1 MKKIFNIN
9 LLLIA
14 LLVTGISITIAS
26 CKKSFLDRPV
36 QGALNEQVLANTE
49 GLYKLLVGA
58 YASLDGINIGG
69 GTWET
74 SPDNWIYGSIS
85 GSDAHKGS
93 DASDQPPINSIA
105 NWSVD
110 PSNGFMNA
118 HWNGRFEQI
127 SRANSVLRL
136 LKNAEGVSDLDK
148 KLFEGEARFLRG
160 YAYFELKKMFNRLPW
175 IDENT
180 TEYRQP
186 NTEDIWPQ
194 IEADFRYGYE
204 NLEGSSP
211 QVARANKW
219 AAGAFLAKSLL
230 YQKKY
235 NEAKTVFTDV
245 INNGTNSQG
254 VKYGLNNRF
263 EDNFDPATK
272 NNKESVFQ
280 VQMSVNDGAGDINNA
295 YKGAML
301 NFPYGGPFGCCGF
314 FQPSIDLA
322 NSYRTD
328 ASGLPYL
335 DNYNDVLVKN
345 DMGITSDEPFTPYT
359 GTLDPRID
367 WTIGRR
373 GLPYKDWG
381 YHPGQAWIRDQN
393 NGGPYSP
400 MKNVFWKVTADQYWD
415 KSSWAPGSAI
425 NVNIIRF
432 ADVLLMAAEA
442 EAQTD
447 NLPKALEYVNM
458 VRTRAGTPESK
469 VYRYVNPAVP
479 EAGFSTT
486 PAANY
491 LVKPYPSFS
500 SRDFALKAIYFERK
514 LELAMEGHRFFDI
527 SRWGIAGDVMNKYY
541 AYERQF
547 TTDIAEGHFTPGKN
561 EYFPIPLPQIDLSAI
576 DGTPT
581 LTQNPG
587 Y

>member
-1 MKKIFNIN
+1 MKKLLNIQT
-9 LLLIA
+9 LIIA
-14 LLVTGISITIAS
+14 TVIITGSMILVS
-26 CKKSFLDRPV
+26 CKKGFLDRPV
-36 QGALNEQVLANTE
+36 QGALNEQVLANSA

-74 SPDNWIYGSIS
+74 SPDNWIYGSVA
-85 GSDAHKGS
+85 GGDAHKGS
-93 DASDQPPINSIA
+93 DASDQPPINTIA
-105 NWSVD
+105 NWTLD
-110 PSNGFMNA
+110 PSNGFMNS

-127 SRANSVLRL
+127 SRANAVLRIL
-136 LKNAEGVSDLDK
+136 PKAEGLTDSEK
-148 KLFEGEARFLRG
+148 KAFEGEARFLRG
-160 YAYFELKKMFNRLPW
+160 LGYFEVKKMFNKVPW
-175 IDENT
+175 IDETT
-180 TEYRQP
+180 TEYKQP
-186 NTEDIWPQ
+186 NTADIWPN
-194 IEADFRYGYE
+194 IEADFKFAYD
-204 NLEGSSP
+204 NLNGTAPSIG
-211 QVARANKW
+211 RANKW
-219 AAGAFLAKSLL
+219 AAGAMLGKTLL

-235 NEAKTVFTDV
+235 GEAKAVFTDV
-245 INNGTNSQG
+245 INNGTNSAG
-254 VKYGLNNRF
+254 VKYDLNARF

-272 NNKESVFQ
+272 NNKETVFQ

-314 FQPSIDLA
+314 YQPTIDLA

-335 DNYNDVLVKN
+335 DNYNDVIVTHDLGVKST
-345 DMGITSDEPFTPYT
+345 DPFTPYS

-381 YHPGQAWIRDQN
+381 YHPGQSWIRDQN
-393 NGGPYSP
+393 NAGPYSP
-400 MKNVFWKVTADQYWD
+400 LKNVFWKVTSDKYWD

-432 ADVLLMAAEA
+432 ADVLLLAAEA

-447 NLPKALEYVNM
+447 GLAKALEYVNR
-458 VRTRAGTPESK
+458 VRNRAGTPQTV
-469 VYRYVNPAVP
+469 VYKYLDASQP
-479 EAGFSTT
+479 EKGFSAT

-491 LVKPYPSFS
+491 LVKPYASFANK
-500 SRDFALKAIYFERK
+500 DFALKAIYFERK

-527 SRWGIAGDVMNKYY
+527 SRWGIAGQVMNAFY
-541 AYERQF
+541 AFEKRF
-547 TTDIAEGHFTPGKN
+547 TSDIAEGKFTTGKN
-561 EYFPIPLPQIDLSAI
+561 EYFPIPLTQIDLSAI